1 MSEHK
6 PEAAPARNSDSPEP
20 RNESGAEAATGTETG
35 TETGTGTETV
45 NRPRRQPRYNVV
57 LLDDDEHSYEYVIE
71 MLGKVFGY
79 PQERALQL
87 AKEVD
92 TQKRAILLTTT
103 LEHAE
108 FKQEQIHSYGP
119 DKRIMSSKGAMSCV
133 LEPVVG

>member
-6 PEAAPARNSDSPEP
+6 PEAAPARKTEASEP

-35 TETGTGTETV
+35 TGTETV
-45 NRPRRQPRYNVV
+45 SRPRRQPRYNVV
-57 LLDDDEHSYEYVIE
+57 LLDDDDHSYEYVIE
-71 MLGKVFGY
+71 MLGKLFGH

-108 FKQEQIHSYGP
+108 FKQEQVHSYGP